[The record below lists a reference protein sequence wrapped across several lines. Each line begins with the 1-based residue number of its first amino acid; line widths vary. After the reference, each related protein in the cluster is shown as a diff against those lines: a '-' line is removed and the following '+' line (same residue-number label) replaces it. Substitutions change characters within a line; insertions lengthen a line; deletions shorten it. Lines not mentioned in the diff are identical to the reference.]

1 MWSIINT
8 EGVDDWSVEVFWGDN
23 SEIENCPFG
32 GAECKTV
39 ILTQTGFATL
49 LHNTSFKLY
58 LNTNIVHYKR
68 PKVAWLVHVRT

>member
-8 EGVDDWSVEVFWGDN
+8 EGVNDWSEEVFWGDN

-39 ILTQTGFATL
+39 ILTQTGL
-49 LHNTSFKLY
+49 
-58 LNTNIVHYKR
+58 
-68 PKVAWLVHVRT
+68 